1 MILGEGEPGAST
13 PHTDGLTMPP
23 EWAPHE
29 RCVMAWPARASMWGD
44 QFAAAKD
51 DHAEIA
57 RTISRYEP
65 VLLVARPGDGG
76 EASAACDAGSYD
88 IEVVEWPIDD
98 SWARDIGA
106 LVVADDA
113 GRRAGVDF
121 AFNAWGEK
129 FAPYDEDARFAE
141 RMCAHLGLERYEA
154 DHLVLEGGSV
164 CVDGAGGVITTEQCL
179 LHPNRNPDLSK
190 DHLEAELES
199 WLGVERVVWLP
210 FGLVEDADTD
220 GHVDNVAACVGP
232 NVVVAQTTADR
243 RNPNYG
249 RLHRNVEM
257 LEAAGYEVRPID
269 VLPYAEVGG
278 ETVVVPPTN
287 FYLANGAAI
296 VPVTAGADLDKA
308 LDAVQSAIPDRE
320 VVGVPG
326 TVLAYGG
333 GGVHCITQQ
342 VPAAG
347 SATP

>member
-51 DHAEIA
+51 DYAEIA

-65 VLLVARPGDGG
+65 VLLVARPGDGE
-76 EASAACDAGSYD
+76 EASAACEAGSYD
-88 IEVVEWPIDD
+88 IEVVEWGLDD

-106 LVVADDA
+106 LVVTDGA

-121 AFNAWGEK
+121 AFNAWGGK
-129 FAPYDEDARFAE
+129 FTPYDEDARFAE
-141 RMCAHLGLERYEA
+141 RMCAHLGIDRYEA

-190 DHLEAELES
+190 EHLEAELET

-210 FGLVEDADTD
+210 FGLVEDDDTD
-220 GHVDNVAACVGP
+220 GHVDNVAASIGP

-243 RNPNYG
+243 ANPNYG
-249 RLHRNVEM
+249 RLHRTLEV
-257 LEAAGYEVRPID
+257 LEAAGYEVRTVD
-269 VLPYAEVGG
+269 VLPCAEIGG

-296 VPVTAGADLDKA
+296 VPITAGSDLDKA
-308 LDAVQSAIPDRE
+308 LDAVQSVLPSHE

-342 VPAAG
+342 VPAVAPA
-347 SATP
+347 AT